1 MRLHDNDT
9 RPRSIT
15 LPPAAAGLT
24 LAALGVLGF
33 SLSFPATRLAL
44 EGFGPLVV
52 GLGRAAIAGVAAAL
66 WLLVG
71 RSPPPQR
78 RDLVPLAKVA
88 LGVVVGFPTLS
99 AVALQSVPAGH
110 ASITIGVLPLATA
123 ALGVARTGERMP
135 RAFWAA
141 AGVGGA
147 LVVALAA
154 ARSGAS
160 VGLGDALLF
169 GGTALAAVG
178 YAEGGDLARRMGG
191 PRVISWALVLSLPI
205 TAPVALVAA
214 SFGGATPSARA
225 CLGLGYVSLVSMF
238 LAFFA
243 WYQGMA
249 KAGVARASQVQ
260 LVQPIAGL
268 GWSWLLL
275 GEPASGTTLLAG
287 VGVVACAATASSV
300 ARGVRPSRRAP

>member
-1 MRLHDNDT
+1 M
-9 RPRSIT
+9 S
-15 LPPAAAGLT
+15 AGGIA

-52 GLGRAAIAGVAAAL
+52 GLGRAAIAGVAAAA
-66 WLLVG
+66 WLLAT
-71 RSPPPQR
+71 RATLPAR

-99 AVALQSVPAGH
+99 AVALRSVPAGH

-123 ALGVARTGERMP
+123 ALGAARSGERLP

-141 AGVGGA
+141 AVAGSA

-154 ARSGAS
+154 TRSGAS
-160 VGLGDALLF
+160 LGVGDALLF
-169 GGTALAAVG
+169 GGTGLAAMG

-191 PRVISWALVLSLPI
+191 PRVISWALVLSLPL
-205 TAPVALVAA
+205 TAPVALIASGAA
-214 SFGGATPSARA
+214 GGAGLPSARA
-225 CLGLGYVSLVSMF
+225 WLGLGYVSLVSMF

-275 GEPASGTTLLAG
+275 GEPASAGALLAG
-287 VGVVACAATASSV
+287 AGVVACAATASTV
-300 ARGVRPSRRAP
+300 ARAVRPSTRGP

>member
-1 MRLHDNDT
+1 M
-9 RPRSIT
+9 
-15 LPPAAAGLT
+15 
-24 LAALGVLGF
+24 GVLGF
-33 SLSFPATRLAL
+33 SFSFPATRLAL

-52 GLGRAAIAGVAAAL
+52 GLGRAAIAGVAAAA
-66 WLLVG
+66 WLAVARAPLP
-71 RSPPPQR
+71 SR

-88 LGVVVGFPTLS
+88 MGVVVGFPTLS

-110 ASITIGVLPLATA
+110 ASITIGVVPLATA
-123 ALGVARTGERMP
+123 ALGSARSGERLP
-135 RAFWAA
+135 RSFWAA
-141 AGVGGA
+141 AVAGSA

-154 ARSGAS
+154 LRSGFS
-160 VGLGDALLF
+160 VGLGDVLLF
-169 GGTALAAVG
+169 GGTGLAAMG

-191 PRVISWALVLSLPI
+191 PRVISWALVLSLPV
-205 TAPVALVAA
+205 TAPVALA
-214 SFGGATPSARA
+214 SFSASGAAGPPSARA
-225 CLGLGYVSLVSMF
+225 CLGLGYVSMVSMF

-275 GEPASGTTLLAG
+275 GEPASAPTVLAG
-287 VGVVACAATASSV
+287 AGVVACAATASRI
-300 ARGVRPSRRAP
+300 ARAAKAPRRGR